1 MPIETAGRR
10 AERRRR
16 GAALPYTDGTCASRE
31 PRRQGRRGLGTGYH
45 GGVPHPAAL
54 VDEIANELGTWPGV
68 SIDRRSEDIALVLY
82 ERLEL
87 GVLDRDRGVVELH
100 FSLPEHDELVEHGD
114 AEPDDSAPGS
124 VSHLLEGPSDV
135 TAVIE
140 LFDRRYRDLRGE
152 DDAYSSADP

>member
-1 MPIETAGRR
+1 MLRPLTLLGVLHR
-10 AERRRR
+10 ADPQ
-16 GAALPYTDGTCASRE
+16 G
-31 PRRQGRRGLGTGYH
+31 QGRRGRRSGYH
-45 GGVPHPAAL
+45 GHVPHPAAL

-82 ERLEL
+82 ERFEL
-87 GVLDRDRGVVELH
+87 GVLDRKRGVVELH

-114 AEPDDSAPGS
+114 AEPADSMPGS

-152 DDAYSSADP
+152 DDAYSSQDL